1 MDNIL
6 WNFSRKRNYRP
17 TSKEPNKKK
26 KILDE
31 KSHTFKPFRNQTI
44 EFNIQ
49 IYFSQFSI
57 IISLDS

>member
-17 TSKEPNKKK
+17 TSKKPKKK

-49 IYFSQFSI
+49 IYPSQFSI